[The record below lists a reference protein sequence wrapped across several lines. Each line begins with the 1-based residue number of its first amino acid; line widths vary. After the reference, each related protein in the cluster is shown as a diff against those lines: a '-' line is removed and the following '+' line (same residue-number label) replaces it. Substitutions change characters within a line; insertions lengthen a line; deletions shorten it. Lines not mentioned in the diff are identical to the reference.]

1 MRLTEKTH
9 FVLKNF
15 IKNGDYLI
23 DATAGNGHDTVFL
36 AEETGP
42 TGHVYAFD
50 IQKESIEET
59 TQRIRSKEFHKR
71 VTFFHCSHSE
81 IPERIP
87 CKLHGKIKAITFNL
101 GYLPGGNKN
110 LITKAETTLL
120 ALKKSYSLL
129 VKHGKI
135 SIIAYRG
142 HAGGK
147 TEYESVKNYIS
158 NNNLEHESFACD
170 TGSDSPV
177 LFIITKS

>member
-71 VTFFHCSHSE
+71 VTFFIVLIVKFQNAFHKNYME
-81 IPERIP
+81 
-87 CKLHGKIKAITFNL
+87 KIKAITFNL
-101 GYLPGGNKN
+101 GYLQVE
-110 LITKAETTLL
+110 IR
-120 ALKKSYSLL
+120 
-129 VKHGKI
+129 I
-135 SIIAYRG
+135 
-142 HAGGK
+142 
-147 TEYESVKNYIS
+147 
-158 NNNLEHESFACD
+158 
-170 TGSDSPV
+170 
-177 LFIITKS
+177 